1 MADKKHNQSP
11 DWFKIDNAGILFPGQ
26 NSRKWSNIFRTSV
39 ELKEEVDPELL
50 QKALDNIMPRFPMYA
65 VRMRKGLFW
74 YYLEK
79 NPRLSPTVRPD
90 VQNPCYRVKYK
101 EDDSFLFRV
110 YYHGTH
116 IAIDFF
122 HALTDGRG
130 NSTLLFT
137 LLAEYLRL
145 KGHSIP
151 ATGLVKDIN
160 KSATKDEI
168 ADAFP
173 KYANSKAKASV
184 IDKHTY
190 IPGGTRVPKHHVN
203 LTMGTMSVKS
213 VIALAKEKGVTV
225 TELFAALLMDIHL
238 KRQLRE
244 KNKQKLVA
252 VQLPINLRNIYP
264 TETLRNFSICL
275 KVTID
280 PNLGEYS
287 FDELLREVSLQLR
300 LARDEKKINAAIT
313 HNLAFEKNYF
323 LRVMPLFLK
332 DVALGVATLVAAE
345 RTTSTYL
352 SNLGTVNVPEEMMP
366 FIEKFYFVPGPG
378 LHTAARCGVASIGDK
393 LVFAF
398 ASIIKET
405 DIERD
410 FFTALVKMGIHVK
423 IESNRE

>member
-1 MADKKHNQSP
+1 MADRKHSQSP

-26 NSRKWSNIFRTSV
+26 NSSKWSNIFRTSV
-39 ELKEEVDPELL
+39 ELKEDVDPVLL
-50 QKALDNIMPRFPMYA
+50 QKALENIMPRFPMYA
-65 VRMRKGLFW
+65 VRMRRGLFW

-79 NPRLSPTVRPD
+79 NPLPAPTVRPD
-90 VQNPCYRVKYK
+90 VQNPCYRVNYK
-101 EDDSFLFRV
+101 EDDRFLFRV

-116 IAIDFF
+116 IAADFF
-122 HALTDGRG
+122 HALADGRG
-130 NSTLLFT
+130 NSTLLLT
-137 LLAEYLRL
+137 LVAEYLRL
-145 KGHSIP
+145 KGHNIP
-151 ATGLVKDIN
+151 PKGLVKDITE
-160 KSATKDEI
+160 SATRDEI

-173 KYANSKAKASV
+173 KYATSKAKASV
-184 IDKHTY
+184 LDKHTY

-203 LTMGTMSVKS
+203 LTMGTMSVKE
-213 VIALAKEKGVTV
+213 VLALAKGKGVTI
-225 TELFAALLMDIHL
+225 TELFATILMDIHI

-244 KNKQKLVA
+244 RNRQKLVA
-252 VQLPINLRNIYP
+252 VQVPINLRNIYP

-287 FDELLREVSLQLR
+287 FDQLLREVSLQLR
-300 LARDEKKINAAIT
+300 LARDEKKVNAAIT

-332 DVALGVATLVAAE
+332 DVALGVATIVAAE

-352 SNLGTVNVPEEMMP
+352 SNLGAIDVPEEMLP

-378 LHTAARCGVASIGDK
+378 LHTAARCGVASIGDN
-393 LVFAF
+393 LVFAV
-398 ASIIKET
+398 ASIVEEA

-410 FFTALVKMGIHVK
+410 FFTTLVKMGIHVK